1 MSVGAA
7 TMSITG
13 IRSVVVVV
21 VVVTGGGDDNLRR
34 KDGNKLLKC
43 EKAGMN

>member
-13 IRSVVVVV
+13 VRSVVVID
-21 VVVTGGGDDNLRR
+21 GGGDNNLRM
-34 KDGNKLLKC
+34 KDGNGLLKC

>member
-7 TMSITG
+7 AMSITG

-21 VVVTGGGDDNLRR
+21 VTGGGDDNSRR